1 MMMMITMLMLMM
13 IMTTIITYKMISN
26 DDDDD
31 DLYLGGY
38 DHSYGS
44 PGATHPTEAGVR
56 QSFHAALSR

>member
-1 MMMMITMLMLMM
+1 MLMLMM

-26 DDDDD
+26 DDDD
-31 DLYLGGY
+31 LYLGGY

-44 PGATHPTEAGVR
+44 PGATHPTQAGVR